1 MAIEPVAAGAAADVQ
16 SINGNGHIDQ
26 AGNEP
31 DAGAE
36 EIDQGSLDENVG
48 GNIDVQA

>member
-1 MAIEPVAAGAAADVQ
+1 MAIEPVAAGAADLQ
-16 SINGNGHIDQ
+16 SVNGNGPADQ

-36 EIDQGSLDENVG
+36 EVDQGSLDENVG
-48 GNIDVQA
+48 GNVDVQA